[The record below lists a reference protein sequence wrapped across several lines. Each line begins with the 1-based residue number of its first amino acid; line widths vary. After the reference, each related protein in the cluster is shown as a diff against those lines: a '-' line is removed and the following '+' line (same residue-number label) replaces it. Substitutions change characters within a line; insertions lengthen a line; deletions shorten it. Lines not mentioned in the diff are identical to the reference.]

1 MRRKNPAQEDR
12 CPLRRLQHT
21 NVCKK
26 PAQEGKCPLRR
37 PERTESPIDHLRDED
52 EEAKRPLV
60 RLLGGVGTISPAF
73 SSAALVIEGPNSS

>member
-1 MRRKNPAQEDR
+1 MCVKSRRRKADASFVGCSTPMRVNR
-12 CPLRRLQHT
+12 
-21 NVCKK
+21 
-26 PAQEGKCPLRR
+26 PAQEGKCPLRL